1 MLKTLR
7 RPFAALQ
14 VRPATGWIIFGLL
27 MLFLLSS
34 SFSIALTQIG
44 YFGALI
50 LWVGTMTVRREFTLP
65 RTPLDLFFLFY
76 AAAELLAC
84 TFAID
89 VPYAFLLLQ
98 RRLLIIPIIYVLAGA
113 TRSVDD
119 VKVLFGALLASAT
132 GVALYSLIPVILHL
146 ADFLAFRRRL
156 GEFQIYMTAGGIMMI
171 ALLLVIPF
179 LVHRSTPR
187 KVRIVLGLVA
197 LPMLVNLY
205 FTFTRSSWLGMIAGI
220 VVIGA
225 LRTRKVLFTL
235 LAALVIVV
243 AASPPAILQGRILA
257 IFDPSHPYNVT
268 RVNMWHVGWKVFLDH
283 PVLGIG
289 DVGMETIWTRYS
301 DPAWKV
307 EGHLHNNV
315 VQWAVTIGIV
325 GLSAILAVFV
335 RAWTAVWR
343 IERELRGKWFE
354 GSLALGGLA
363 VMAGFHVNGLF
374 EWNFGDTEI
383 IMLIWAV
390 LGLVFAASR
399 HAAAAPDRN
408 EAGGSGPVT

>member
-1 MLKTLR
+1 
-7 RPFAALQ
+7 
-14 VRPATGWIIFGLL
+14 
-27 MLFLLSS
+27 
-34 SFSIALTQIG
+34 
-44 YFGALI
+44 
-50 LWVGTMTVRREFTLP
+50 
-65 RTPLDLFFLFY
+65 
-76 AAAELLAC
+76 
-84 TFAID
+84 
-89 VPYAFLLLQ
+89 
-98 RRLLIIPIIYVLAGA
+98 
-113 TRSVDD
+113 
-119 VKVLFGALLASAT
+119 
-132 GVALYSLIPVILHL
+132 
-146 ADFLAFRRRL
+146 
-156 GEFQIYMTAGGIMMI
+156 MTAGGIMMI

-187 KVRIVLGLVA
+187 KVRIVLALVA

-268 RVNMWHVGWKVFLDH
+268 RVNMWHVGWKAFLDH

-289 DVGMETIWTRYS
+289 DVGMETIWARYS

-325 GLSAILAVFV
+325 GLAAILAVFV

-408 EAGGSGPVT
+408 EAGGSGPIT